1 MSERGTLHGCVP
13 GYLKKVY
20 ICYNQSLRT
29 TYNYP
34 CVMSTF
40 KCSANQLLICTQVV
54 EGGGTTYG
62 FLILLCDTMLFVG
75 WLGPSSSRWFCC
87 IHVIPFSPTQLQYPA
102 GYYSLWNLI
111 KSLIL
116 PIQRFHT
123 NPNRTLYPKLHSK
136 HTLTFAEFDDCAW
149 NSVNRSAA
157 HGEISRGEGSPSKV
171 QYWRQV
177 NIQIG
182 STVCMFCVPT
192 PIGQHRPTN
201 ARLWQLQC

>member
-1 MSERGTLHGCVP
+1 M
-13 GYLKKVY
+13 
-20 ICYNQSLRT
+20 
-29 TYNYP
+29 
-34 CVMSTF
+34 
-40 KCSANQLLICTQVV
+40 QVV

-87 IHVIPFSPTQLQYPA
+87 IHVIPFSSTQLQYPA
-102 GYYSLWNLI
+102 GYYSPWNLI

-116 PIQRFHT
+116 PIQGFHT
-123 NPNRTLYPKLHSK
+123 NPNWTLYPKLHSK

-149 NSVNRSAA
+149 NSVNPSAA

-182 STVCMFCVPT
+182 STVCMFRVPT
-192 PIGQHRPTN
+192 QTYKCQ
-201 ARLWQLQC
+201 ALTTAMLSVSQSSLQQNWVQNMESF